1 MLKRELLHPEILG
14 ALGTSGHGSKVLI
27 ADGNYPFSTGS
38 NDAAKKVYLN
48 LAPGIVTVPQVLAT
62 VKESIVIEAATV
74 MEPGTGEGPSIF
86 EDFRSL
92 LGEVELEKKGRFEFY
107 EAARENSVSLVIAT
121 GEERT
126 YANIL
131 LTVGVVGAE

>member
-1 MLKRELLHPEILG
+1 MLRTELLHPEILG

-27 ADGNYPFSTGS
+27 ADGNYPFTTGS
-38 NDAAKKVYLN
+38 NDSAKKVYLN
-48 LAPGIVTVPQVLAT
+48 LAPGIVTVPQVLAA
-62 VKESIVIEAATV
+62 VSESIVIEAAAV
-74 MEPGTGEGPSIF
+74 MEPGTGEEPSIF

-107 EAARENSVSLVIAT
+107 EAARDQSVSLVIST

-131 LTVGVVGAE
+131 LTVGVVEAE